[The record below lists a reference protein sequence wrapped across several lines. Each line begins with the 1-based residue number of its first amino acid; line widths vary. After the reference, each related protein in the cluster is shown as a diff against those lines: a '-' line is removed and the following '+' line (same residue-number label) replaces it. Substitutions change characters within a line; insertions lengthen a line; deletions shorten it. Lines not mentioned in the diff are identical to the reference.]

1 MKKVASLAV
10 LFLVVFICAGSVFSA
25 TQSER
30 DEIVAKVNEVGAM
43 LEKEGK
49 AGLEKIPTIRFGKD
63 NYVYV
68 GDMNCTII
76 AHGWQPHLV
85 GKNIIGIKDDTGN
98 KFMAKLL
105 EGVKSKQ
112 GFKNNKSYFNG
123 ETWVT
128 YRWPSPESKT
138 NFLNKIVFAKGF
150 LMGDEN
156 VFVTAGMYE

>member
-1 MKKVASLAV
+1 MKKVVCLIAVVLLAV
-10 LFLVVFICAGSVFSA
+10 FAGSSVYAASQA
-25 TQSER
+25 DK

-49 AGLEKIPTIRFGKD
+49 AGLAKASTVRFGKD

-68 GDMNCTII
+68 GDMDCTII

-85 GKNIIGIKDDTGN
+85 GKNIIGIKDDKGN
-98 KFMAKLL
+98 KFMAKML
-105 EGVKSKQ
+105 EGVKSSQ
-112 GFKNNKSYFNG
+112 GTKNGKTYFNG

-138 NFLNKIVFAKGF
+138 VFLNKIVYAKGF
-150 LMGDEN
+150 MMGDEN
-156 VFVTAGMYE
+156 VFVSAGMYE